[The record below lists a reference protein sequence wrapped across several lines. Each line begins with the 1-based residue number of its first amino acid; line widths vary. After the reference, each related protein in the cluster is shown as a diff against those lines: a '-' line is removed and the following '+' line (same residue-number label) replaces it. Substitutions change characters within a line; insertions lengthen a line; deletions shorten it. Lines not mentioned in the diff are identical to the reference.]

1 MKKGFLIVLILGSFH
16 IFSQKKNNEKVK
28 DTVKT
33 EVVEVITSYNPKI
46 ADANKLKK
54 NPTVKLLEK
63 TKKQPLKYSIFSVPV
78 ASTFVPKSGVVK
90 GIDVGV
96 KERIYDNFIAAGFG
110 NYTSPYFE
118 TFLHKHTRFQS
129 EFGLSA
135 KYNAS
140 FENIKNTVLN
150 SDFSNFGAS
159 VFYKQDER
167 YFDWKVTLNSDRNH
181 YNWYGITPNFID
193 VNTIDAI
200 AEKQTYN
207 AFNLI
212 GDIDFLESYIDKSSL
227 SFSYFSDAFNSSE
240 FLVNLDADL
249 DIPVSF
255 IRKNLKI
262 NTNLEYLKGKFENNY
277 SNTNKL
283 NYNIFTAKINP
294 EYNTIFNGFSVKLGA
309 KLFGSFDGQNK
320 VNNFLI
326 YPDVRI
332 QKEIMNESLQVYGG
346 ISGDLKTN
354 TYKSFSENNP
364 FISPTIFITQTA
376 EKMNAFLGFNG
387 VLNNSV
393 SFNVSASFKNEQ
405 DKPLFLKN
413 NSKSDGISTS
423 ANGINFRGYEYGNS
437 FGIVYDD
444 VKTTSVFAEM
454 SYEFSK
460 KITFETS
467 FQFDNYNT
475 TTELEAWNLP
485 TFQGNLIAKYKNEK
499 WYATSTILFVGNRKD
514 GLYAANYPINSKTS
528 QIIPSFFDLNLNGG
542 YLFNDKFSAFLK
554 INNLLNNNY
563 QRFANFEVQGFQI
576 LGGVTYKFDF

>member
-1 MKKGFLIVLILGSFH
+1 MKKGFLIVLILCGFNV
-16 IFSQKKNNEKVK
+16 FSQKKNNEKVK

-33 EVVEVITSYNPKI
+33 EVVEVVTAYNPKI

-54 NPTVKLLEK
+54 NPSVKLLEK
-63 TKKQPLKYSIFSVPV
+63 TKKQPLKYTIFSVPV

-90 GIDVGV
+90 GIDVGI

-110 NYTSPYFE
+110 NYLSPYFE

-129 EFGLSA
+129 EFGLSV

-140 FENIKNTVLN
+140 FDNVENTVLN
-150 SDFSNFGAS
+150 SNYSNLGAS
-159 VFYKQDER
+159 IFYKQNER
-167 YFDWKVTLNSDRNH
+167 YFDWKVTLNSQRNE
-181 YNWYGITPNFID
+181 YNWYGITPNSLPT
-193 VNTIDAI
+193 NTINAI
-200 AEKQTYN
+200 DENQTYN
-207 AFNLI
+207 YFNAV
-212 GDIDFLESYIDKSSL
+212 GKIDFLDSYIDKSCF
-227 SFSYFSDAFNSSE
+227 SFSYFTDAFNSSE
-240 FLVNLDADL
+240 FLISLDTDL
-249 DIPVSF
+249 DIPLSF

-262 NTNLEYLKGKFENNY
+262 NTNLEYLKGEFENNY

-283 NYNIFTAKINP
+283 NYSIFTTKINP
-294 EYNTIFNGFSVKLGA
+294 EYNNVFNGFSVKLGA
-309 KLFGSFDGQNK
+309 KLFASFDGQNK
-320 VNNFLI
+320 LNNFLV
-326 YPDVRI
+326 YPDVKI
-332 QKEIMNESLQVYGG
+332 QKEIFKESLQVYGG

-354 TYKSFSENNP
+354 TYKNFSEVNP
-364 FISPTIFITQTA
+364 FVSPTIFITQTA
-376 EKMNAFLGFNG
+376 EKMNTFFGFNG
-387 VLNNSV
+387 VLNNIV

-444 VKTTSVFAEM
+444 VKTTSVFTEI

-460 KITFETS
+460 RITLETN
-467 FQFDNYNT
+467 FQFDSFNT
-475 TTELEAWNLP
+475 TSEVEAWNLP
-485 TFQGNLIAKYKNEK
+485 TFLGNLIAKYKNEK
-499 WYATSTILFVGNRKD
+499 WYATSTILFVGDRKD
-514 GLYAANYPINSKTS
+514 VLYNENFPSNSKTL
-528 QIIPSFFDLNLNGG
+528 QAIPSFFDFNLNGG

-576 LGGVTYKFDF
+576 LGGITYKFDF